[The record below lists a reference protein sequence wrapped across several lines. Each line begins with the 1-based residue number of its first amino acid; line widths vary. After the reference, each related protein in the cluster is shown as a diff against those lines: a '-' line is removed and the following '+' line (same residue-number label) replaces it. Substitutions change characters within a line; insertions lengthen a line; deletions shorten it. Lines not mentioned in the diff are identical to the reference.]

1 MRVCSAI
8 LVLALFAAGCSED
21 VARPDIAAQ
30 PKEDLY
36 GAAIKMQLYEFRAKV
51 RKRGAAAAKQE
62 LPALLENLQ
71 GFEKQPLGTH
81 KETYQQIMDKLKA
94 LQTAVAGSATKDSAI
109 TAANEIGTLADK
121 LPGKANE
128 NPVVE

>member
-1 MRVCSAI
+1 M
-8 LVLALFAAGCSED
+8 LLALFASGCSND

-30 PKEDLY
+30 PKEDLF
-36 GAAIKMQLYEFRAKV
+36 GAAIKSQLYEFRAKV

-62 LPALLENLQ
+62 LPGLLENLQ

-81 KETYQQIMDKLKA
+81 KETYQQIMDKLKS
-94 LQTAVAGSATKDSAI
+94 LQTTVAGAAKNDAVI
-109 TAANEIGTLADK
+109 AAANEIGTLADK
-121 LPGKANE
+121 LPGKAND